1 MKRKILVVFLVIS
14 LLFNGSL
21 LAYASPIVEKENK
34 IETEIDKPLEVI
46 LTEEQ
51 KEAIRKAELEEAW
64 KREVARY
71 INKSTDQ
78 LTTCYLVGDFESGKI
93 LEEKNIDQLVAI
105 ASTSKIL
112 SVYVVLDEIKAG
124 RLSKDDKIIIDK
136 QTSRIG
142 GSSYKLKEGEE
153 VTVDELIK
161 AAMIVSGNDAIN
173 ALAKH
178 IAGSEEKFVAMMK
191 AKLDSLG
198 ISQYEIINVSGLPN
212 YNIDKQN
219 MLTTRE
225 LFQLSRSFIKDYPE
239 ILEVTKI
246 PELIS
251 QERNFKEKNTNPIL
265 GEVPGVDGLKT
276 GYTGLAG
283 RCVVTTALVKG
294 DGLETA
300 DMRLIGI
307 TMGSNSD
314 GARYVAIKKLME
326 NSIAGYTNQILAES
340 NTPIE
345 TITNEKLDPEEINI
359 YPKEQGTIIRKKS
372 DFINFTKDLQEI
384 NPQTKAGESV
394 GHLSYYLNDEVVF
407 ETDLIVKQDVL
418 EASIIRKIQILY
430 RNLYVSVYKM
440 FNE

>member
-1 MKRKILVVFLVIS
+1 MVIS

-136 QTSRIG
+136 QISRIG

>member
-1 MKRKILVVFLVIS
+1 MVIS

-136 QTSRIG
+136 QISRIG

-173 ALAKH
+173 ALAEH